1 MNALE
6 PTMTTSIRLWLV
18 PVLAVALLASGCSG
32 LPSGDSRATGSS
44 RSGVEV
50 FGTIDAGVSR
60 TETKR

>member
-1 MNALE
+1 
-6 PTMTTSIRLWLV
+6 MTTLIRFLLV
-18 PVLAVALLASGCSG
+18 PALLTAMLGSGCSG
-32 LPSGDSRATGSS
+32 LPAGDSRATGTS

>member
-1 MNALE
+1 MRTSTRLLLAPALL
-6 PTMTTSIRLWLV
+6 M
-18 PVLAVALLASGCSG
+18 ALLASGCSG